1 MLLEICNASAIDTVV
16 NISVCTRSNLFVL
29 SVIYSLIISFVVL
42 FISFTLSIL
51 RLRILKFFLYRIS
64 NKNHIFSL
72 EIRQICQLST
82 LNALE
87 NALFHFFCQ
96 NFFICRQYYVYTFII
111 CIYIYSIME
120 QCFITITSKV
130 SGKSI

>member
-1 MLLEICNASAIDTVV
+1 MLLEICNASAIETVV

-51 RLRILKFFLYRIS
+51 RLRILKIFLYRIS

-72 EIRQICQLST
+72 EIRQNHLFST
-82 LNALE
+82 LILFE
-87 NALFHFFCQ
+87 NALYRFFCQ
-96 NFFICRQYYVYTFII
+96 HFLHLSAIL
-111 CIYIYSIME
+111 CIYIYSLYIHFRYCGTM
-120 QCFITITSKV
+120 FHYYNF
-130 SGKSI
+130 

>member
-51 RLRILKFFLYRIS
+51 RLRILKIFLYRIS
-64 NKNHIFSL
+64 NKNHNFSL
-72 EIRQICQLST
+72 EIRQNHLFST
-82 LNALE
+82 LILNE
-87 NALFHFFCQ
+87 NALYRFFCQ
-96 NFFICRQYYVYTFII
+96 HFLHLSTIL
-111 CIYIYSIME
+111 CIYIYRLYIHFRHCGTM
-120 QCFITITSKV
+120 FHYYNF
-130 SGKSI
+130 

>member
-51 RLRILKFFLYRIS
+51 RLRILKIFLYRIS
-64 NKNHIFSL
+64 NKNHNFSL
-72 EIRQICQLST
+72 EIRQIHLFST
-82 LNALE
+82 LVLNE
-87 NALFHFFCQ
+87 NALYRFFCQ
-96 NFFICRQYYVYTFII
+96 HFLHLSTIL
-111 CIYIYSIME
+111 CIYIYHLYIHFRHCGTM
-120 QCFITITSKV
+120 FHYYNF
-130 SGKSI
+130 

>member
-64 NKNHIFSL
+64 NKNHNFSL
-72 EIRQICQLST
+72 EIRQIHLFST
-82 LNALE
+82 LILFE
-87 NALFHFFCQ
+87 NALYRFFV
-96 NFFICRQYYVYTFII
+96 NTFYICRQYY
-111 CIYIYSIME
+111 IYIYHLYIHFRHCGTM
-120 QCFITITSKV
+120 FHYYNF
-130 SGKSI
+130 

>member
-51 RLRILKFFLYRIS
+51 RLRILKIFLYRIS
-64 NKNHIFSL
+64 NKNHNFSL
-72 EIRQICQLST
+72 EIRQIHLFST
-82 LNALE
+82 LILFE
-87 NALFHFFCQ
+87 NALYRFFYQHFLHLST
-96 NFFICRQYYVYTFII
+96 IL
-111 CIYIYSIME
+111 CIYICYLYIHFRHCGTM
-120 QCFITITSKV
+120 FHYYNF
-130 SGKSI
+130 